1 MSVVTGMTESER
13 WNLVAWKVAAGTAF
27 SVAVWRVFG
36 QVYLNTRGSE
46 WDSFGDDLDH
56 FCGDEFYVDCAT
68 LYALLLAED
77 AADEENETFA
87 SGGATPYVDG
97 QPFTPIHITYCAED
111 PPMPAVFVGPE
122 PEQDEPEVSLG
133 NYPVDRRR
141 TWGEK
146 VAQGL
151 RKWADWAE
159 AWR

>member
-1 MSVVTGMTESER
+1 MRESEKWR
-13 WNLVAWKVAAGTAF
+13 LVADRVVDGWDWHE
-27 SVAVWRVFG
+27 AVWDVFG
-36 QVYLNTRGSE
+36 YEAVVERDMEGGLRFQSYKS
-46 WDSFGDDLDH
+46 SKAM
-56 FCGDEFYVDCAT
+56 Y

>member
-13 WNLVAWKVAAGTAF
+13 WTLVAQKVAAGDAF
-27 SVAVWRVFG
+27 TVAVRRTFNQSFV
-36 QVYLNTRGSE
+36 QTRGEE
-46 WDSFGDDLDH
+46 WDPFGDDFENGLSW
-56 FCGDEFYVDCAT
+56 GFYENCAT
-68 LYALLLAED
+68 IYALLLAED

-151 RKWADWAE
+151 RKWADLAE